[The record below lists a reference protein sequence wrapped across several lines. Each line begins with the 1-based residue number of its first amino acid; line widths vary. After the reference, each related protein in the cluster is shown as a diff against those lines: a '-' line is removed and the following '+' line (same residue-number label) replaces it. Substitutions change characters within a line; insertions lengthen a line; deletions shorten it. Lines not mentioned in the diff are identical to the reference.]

1 MNAVVTIVGYEE
13 DGHCEHCGRVLRHCI
28 RISDGRIVGATCF
41 DKKITKP
48 KSYNGKAF
56 RIGSEGI
63 IKYAKM
69 AQFWSEEKR
78 ARNGVYPHMLTY
90 ELV

>member
-1 MNAVVTIVGYEE
+1 MNTVSIVGYEE
-13 DGHCEHCGRVLRHCI
+13 DGHCEHCGRALRHCI
-28 RISDGRIVGATCF
+28 RISDGRVVGATCF

-48 KSYNGKAF
+48 QSYNGKSF

-63 IKYAKM
+63 IRYAKM

-78 ARNGVYPHMLTY
+78 ARNGVYPHMLTFNLA
-90 ELV
+90 E